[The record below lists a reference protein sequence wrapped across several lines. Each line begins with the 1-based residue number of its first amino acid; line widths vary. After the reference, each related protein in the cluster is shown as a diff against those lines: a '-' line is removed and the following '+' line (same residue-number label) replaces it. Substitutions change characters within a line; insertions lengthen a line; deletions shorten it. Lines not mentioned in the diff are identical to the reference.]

1 MLKTRIDAL
10 PYDLQ
15 KHIYDVIQSER
26 KPKKIL
32 STALKEDIESYHL
45 LKSILKNYKSTF
57 STFDEGEY
65 YLDWV
70 ENAIINVLNDHTS
83 LSENISVDLQN
94 IFPTLTNE
102 QIREHVGVGKASIS
116 KLWIGM
122 PVQKRIQFFL
132 SSFTFINI

>member
-15 KHIYDVIQSER
+15 RHIYDVVQNER

-45 LKSILKNYKSTF
+45 LKSILKNYKSIFFT
-57 STFDEGEY
+57 DDKY

-70 ENAIINVLNDHTS
+70 ENAIINVLNDNTS
-83 LSENISVDLQN
+83 LYENISVDLQN

-102 QIREHVGVGKASIS
+102 EIRERLGVGKASIS
-116 KLWIGM
+116 KLWIGT
-122 PVQKRIQFFL
+122 PVQKRIQLFL

>member
-15 KHIYDVIQSER
+15 RHIYDVVQNER

-45 LKSILKNYKSTF
+45 LKSILKNYKRIFFT
-57 STFDEGEY
+57 DDKY

-70 ENAIINVLNDHTS
+70 ENAIINVLNDNTS

-102 QIREHVGVGKASIS
+102 EIREHVGVGKASIS

-122 PVQKRIQFFL
+122 PVQKRIQLFL

>member
-15 KHIYDVIQSER
+15 RHIYDVVQNER

-45 LKSILKNYKSTF
+45 LKSILKNYKSIFFT
-57 STFDEGEY
+57 DDKY

-94 IFPTLTNE
+94 IN
-102 QIREHVGVGKASIS
+102 K
-116 KLWIGM
+116 
-122 PVQKRIQFFL
+122 
-132 SSFTFINI
+132 